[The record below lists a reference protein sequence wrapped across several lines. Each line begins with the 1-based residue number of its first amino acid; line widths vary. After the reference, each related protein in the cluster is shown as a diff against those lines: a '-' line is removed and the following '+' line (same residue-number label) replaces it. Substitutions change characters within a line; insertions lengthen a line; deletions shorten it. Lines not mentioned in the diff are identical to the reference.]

1 MGKIYLLQLQQNKYY
16 VGYTK
21 YQKLNLDTFKPYK
34 WIRKYPIVKVLKYV
48 NTKKYFLN
56 YYVRSYMLYY
66 GFDNLRGGN
75 YTRIKLR
82 KKTIKWIEKHTHNPV
97 TPKISIIHICPNCGQ
112 TIGEGHKCP
121 TYNKQFRYL
130 LTCFKCGL
138 EGHNSFQCFYY
149 KDFSSYDLYSPSCIH
164 GGSYIHPS
172 SVYFTT
178 NTSKYIDYRI

>member
-21 YQKLNLDTFKPYK
+21 YQKLNLDTFKPNK

-48 NTKKYFLN
+48 STRKYFLN

-66 GFDNLRGGN
+66 GFDNLRGGK

-82 KKTIKWIEKHTHNPV
+82 KKTIKWIEKHTHNLI
-97 TPKISIIHICPNCGQ
+97 TPKISILQMC
-112 TIGEGHKCP
+112 
-121 TYNKQFRYL
+121 L
-130 LTCFKCGL
+130 KCGNP
-138 EGHNSFQCFYY
+138 GHNSSQCFYY

-164 GGSYIHPS
+164 GGSYNHPS
-172 SVYFTT
+172 SVCFNT